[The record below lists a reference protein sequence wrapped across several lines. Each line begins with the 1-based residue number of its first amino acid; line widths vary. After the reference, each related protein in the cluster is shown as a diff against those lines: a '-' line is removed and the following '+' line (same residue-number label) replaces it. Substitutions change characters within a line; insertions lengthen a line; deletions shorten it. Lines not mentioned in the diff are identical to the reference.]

1 MYSRITELMERCG
14 EIVVSASSANDIND
28 KITVKSGDA
37 NYVTYY
43 DVKVQ
48 EMLISGLSEILPE
61 AKYIAEESWSDT
73 EEISMDGYTFI
84 IDPIDGTTNFIKDYG
99 HSGISVALAYNS
111 EIVFGAAYNPYTHQ
125 MYTAKRGCGARLN
138 GKLITMDN
146 GNLTDGIVA
155 FGTTPYNRQRTHAT
169 LMLVEEFLKTSM
181 DIRRSGS
188 AVLDLCDVAAKRSNL
203 FFELQLMPWDYAA
216 ASLIVTEAGGIV
228 TTMDNTAL
236 LFNKPCS
243 VLAGTQNAHRQALE
257 VLKTVNYKI

>member
-1 MYSRITELMERCG
+1 MEQCG
-14 EIVVSASSANDIND
+14 EIVVSASSGSDIGD

-43 DVKVQ
+43 DIKVQ
-48 EMLISGLSEILPE
+48 ETLISGLREILPE
-61 AKYIAEESWSDT
+61 AKYIAEESWSDSET
-73 EEISMDGYTFI
+73 VPLDGYTFI
-84 IDPIDGTTNFIKDYG
+84 IDPIDGTTNFIKDFG

-111 EIVFGAAYNPYTHQ
+111 EIIFGAAYNPYTRQ
-125 MYTAKRGCGARLN
+125 MYTAKKGCGARLN

-146 GNLTDGIVA
+146 GGLTEGIVS

-216 ASLIVTEAGGIV
+216 ASLIVSEAGGIV

-236 LFNKPCS
+236 EFNKPCS
-243 VLAGTQNAHRQALE
+243 VLAGTKTAHAQALE
-257 VLKTVNYKI
+257 VLKTVNYK